1 MNQAKR
7 IGPFGVLGIFCLL
20 GLGLLA
26 SVFSLFHFRSDFFP
40 NTSSTISDWGAFGN
54 YFGGVAGPLLT
65 LISTLVIVYTV
76 MQQGFQ
82 IETSIK
88 ESLKNDILRFI
99 LKIDDEISH
108 LLTRE
113 IEIENIRRVEFGDLV
128 SGIKQSNDF
137 SVLPYKAAMKKL
149 LIFTANYCQAIS
161 QYRDNVNGHFI
172 FKEYQQRAVEL
183 VAYLEKNKE
192 YLDQMAG
199 ITLTFCKMHLEGR
212 SKQIQ
217 QFRICST

>member
-7 IGPFGVLGIFCLL
+7 IGPLGVLGIICLL

-26 SVFSLFHFRSDFFP
+26 LVFSLFCFREYLFP
-40 NTSSTISDWGAFGN
+40 NASFTISDWGAFGN
-54 YFGGVAGPLLT
+54 YFGGFAGPLLT

-88 ESLKNDILRFI
+88 ESQKNDILRSI
-99 LKIDDEISH
+99 SKIDDEISH

-113 IEIENIRRVEFGDLV
+113 IEIDNIRRIEFGDLV
-128 SGIKQSNDF
+128 SGIEQSKDF
-137 SVLPYKAAMKKL
+137 SELPYKALMKKL
-149 LIFTANYCQAIS
+149 LIITANYCQAIS
-161 QYRDNVNGHFI
+161 LYRDNVNGHFI
-172 FKEYQQRAVEL
+172 FKDYQQKAGEL
-183 VAYLEKNKE
+183 VEYLENNKE

-212 SKQIQ
+212 SKQI
-217 QFRICST
+217 